1 MTRITSILLALLMA
15 LGLSVFSVAQTQDE
29 PFPDEPPAD
38 EPPVPGEQPPMPGE
52 EPISDEDLQRFVD
65 VQDQLQAIV
74 DEYSVRLETAESP
87 EEALEL
93 QQEAGELMMEAVEDT
108 GLDVE
113 TYNEI
118 AVAIEVDEGLRQRIQ
133 NMMEG
138 M

>member
-1 MTRITSILLALLMA
+1 MRRITSILLALLMA